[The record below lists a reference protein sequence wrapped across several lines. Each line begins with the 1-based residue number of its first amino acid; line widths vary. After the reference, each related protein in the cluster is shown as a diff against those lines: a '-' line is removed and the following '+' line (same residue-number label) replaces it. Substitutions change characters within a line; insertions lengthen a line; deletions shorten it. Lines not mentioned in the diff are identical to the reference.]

1 MIKWKT
7 YNNNSNNKQLAD
19 LFIVFIHYHLWR
31 DETTLSDVPPAT
43 NQRPDCG
50 LCVTPSVV
58 VVVFSLFVLV
68 AGVVV
73 AAEFAVFFF
82 VVQLIVLLI
91 LLGFFFYFCD
101 TLRLVNKQQQL
112 QRQQQ
117 QQHQSRK
124 QYNKTNKD
132 SASTANLIMHSGSHL
147 VFALRRINSGCTF
160 RSP

>member
-7 YNNNSNNKQLAD
+7 YNNNYKKQLAD

-91 LLGFFFYFCD
+91 LLGCFFYFCD

-112 QRQQQ
+112 QRQQE
-117 QQHQSRK
+117 QHQSRK
-124 QYNKTNKD
+124 QFNKTNKD
-132 SASTANLIMHSGSHL
+132 SASTANLIMHSGSNL
-147 VFALRRINSGCTF
+147 TFALSRINSGCTLRF
-160 RSP
+160 S